1 LNIFILTVVH
11 EGKPGMMNLKEA
23 VTDTLYDNAC
33 KYETPV
39 RNVRLEKIFIAII
52 LLITSISGIYHFKD
66 IQ

>member
-1 LNIFILTVVH
+1 
-11 EGKPGMMNLKEA
+11 MMNLKEA